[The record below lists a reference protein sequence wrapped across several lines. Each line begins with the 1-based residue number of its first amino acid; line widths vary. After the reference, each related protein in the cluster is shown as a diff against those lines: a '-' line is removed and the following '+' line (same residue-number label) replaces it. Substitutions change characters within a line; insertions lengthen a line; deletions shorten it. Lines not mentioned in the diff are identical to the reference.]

1 MKKLKSRLLSILMA
15 TVMLFGLLP
24 LAAFAENNGAA
35 GMQYSDFLAS
45 LTVLEEYADVYAR
58 EHSGEDATALVINY
72 IRTGV
77 EKYTSGAWTAFCG
90 PENTNFS
97 GYVAEQDTA
106 NSTTAGSLRS
116 LNEFKLPNGDAV
128 DFAHMFGAM
137 DMAYHTGNQ
146 STADLGSWAGDIA
159 DLMFCAENVDIPD
172 KVDTTE
178 TDVDILAANI
188 RTKYLGVDYGTLNSV
203 GHSFTDTDLYG
214 DMDAFYLL
222 DNEFH
227 GCLLEA
233 VGKKDVMEIIREDYI
248 HFRRWRNFY
257 VVRSG
262 RQREI
267 IEEHTALM
275 HVLVKNET
283 KEAHEILHM
292 HLNTENRLRHIREKV
307 SPEYFIYH

>member
-24 LAAFAENNGAA
+24 LAAFAENNEAA

-106 NSTTAGSLRS
+106 NSTTAGILRS

-146 STADLGSWAGDIA
+146 STADLGSWAGDIC
-159 DLMFCAENVDIPD
+159 DLLQL
-172 KVDTTE
+172 TTN
-178 TDVDILAANI
+178 A
-188 RTKYLGVDYGTLNSV
+188 GVTGTV
-203 GHSFTDTDLYG
+203 
-214 DMDAFYLL
+214 
-222 DNEFH
+222 E
-227 GCLLEA
+227 
-233 VGKKDVMEIIREDYI
+233 
-248 HFRRWRNFY
+248 
-257 VVRSG
+257 
-262 RQREI
+262 
-267 IEEHTALM
+267 
-275 HVLVKNET
+275 
-283 KEAHEILHM
+283 
-292 HLNTENRLRHIREKV
+292 
-307 SPEYFIYH
+307 